1 MASLQ
6 NWIVRM
12 LMVMAVGV
20 LPFAAVDC
28 DLDDGEFE
36 IDIDGW
42 GRHGCD
48 DYWCDDG
55 YYYDDYY
62 YDDYYYDPWEWWF

>member
-12 LMVMAVGV
+12 LMVLAVGV

-28 DLDDGEFE
+28 DLEDGEFE

-42 GRHGCD
+42 DRHGCD

-55 YYYDDYY
+55 YYYYDDDYY
-62 YDDYYYDPWEWWF
+62 EPWEWWF